1 MGKDWLVMKDPKV
14 EQMVK
19 ELNTLVNNMN
29 KLNIKLYKQGVSY
42 RLDDGFNDEINAKHV
57 EIQYL
62 QQKVEY

>member
-1 MGKDWLVMKDPKV
+1 MI
-14 EQMVK
+14 K
-19 ELNTLVNNMN
+19 ELRLYVASIN

-42 RLDDGFNDEINAKHV
+42 RIDDGYSEELNAKQI

>member
-1 MGKDWLVMKDPKV
+1 MKDPKV

-42 RLDDGFNDEINAKHV
+42 RLEDGF
-57 EIQYL
+57 IQFNI
-62 QQKVEY
+62 

>member
-1 MGKDWLVMKDPKV
+1 MKDPKV
-14 EQMVK
+14 ADMIK
-19 ELNTLVNNMN
+19 ELRLYVASIN

-42 RLDDGFNDEINAKHV
+42 RIDDGYSEELNAKQI

>member
-1 MGKDWLVMKDPKV
+1 MKDPKV
-14 EQMVK
+14 ADMIK
-19 ELNTLVNNMN
+19 ELRLYVASIN

-42 RLDDGFNDEINAKHV
+42 RIDDGYSKELNAKQI